1 LLPDLARGK
10 ISNRWESAARQYIR
24 HNAIYFNAVRE
35 EAQQRQNNQVRW
47 LVDASKD
54 PYRLFWM
61 QHSDRFDVRVI
72 HLTKDPRAFVYSVTK
87 RELPRASRKVLRM
100 TGRWIVENAIMSQLC
115 RSSFDGKH
123 VMHLKYEDLAAH
135 PNDTM
140 DAVFEWLGLS
150 SKQSVRDYRDKTQHA
165 VSGNKMR

>member
-1 LLPDLARGK
+1 
-10 ISNRWESAARQYIR
+10 
-24 HNAIYFNAVRE
+24 
-35 EAQQRQNNQVRW
+35 
-47 LVDASKD
+47 
-54 PYRLFWM
+54 M

-140 DAVFEWLGLS
+140 DAAFQWLGLS
-150 SKQSVRDYRDKTQHA
+150 SKQSVRDYRGKTQHA
-165 VSGNKMR
+165 VSGNKMRWEETDIYFDEAWKSQLPASYRQFVWALAGLYASFYGY